1 MRPRMLLLLLI
12 ALSAAAL
19 TSPARA
25 EGLHV
30 LAAGSLREVMAE
42 IGTLYR
48 QVTGIEVTAAFGP
61 SGVLRERIESGER
74 ADLFASA
81 DMGNPLQLL
90 HAGRATRVVMFARNR
105 LCGVALPPVG
115 LTTANFVDRL
125 LDPAIKL
132 GTSTPK
138 ADPAGDYTWA
148 MFHRIDA
155 VHPGGY
161 AILDK
166 KAQQIVGGP
175 TNHAN
180 VGGKDPAVAALAA
193 GQVDI
198 VIGYCTSA
206 KLRLAQMPALQTA
219 EVPREIA
226 VGAEYGLAVL
236 KGADPRT
243 PDFAL
248 FMLSPDGQQ
257 IFSHYGFAAV
267 ALPAPNR

>member
-1 MRPRMLLLLLI
+1 MLLLI
-12 ALSAAAL
+12 ALSVAAL
-19 TSPARA
+19 ASPATA

-30 LAAGSLREVMAE
+30 LAAGSLREAMTE
-42 IGTLYR
+42 LGSRYR
-48 QVTGIEVTAAFGP
+48 QAAGAEVTAAFGP

-90 HAGRATRVVMFARNR
+90 HDGRATRVVMFARNR
-105 LCGVALPPVG
+105 LCGVAPPRVG
-115 LTTANFVDRL
+115 LTTANFLDRL

-148 MFHRIDA
+148 MFRRADA
-155 VHPGGY
+155 LRPGSY

-175 TNHAN
+175 TNNAN

-206 KLRLAQMPALQTA
+206 KLRLSQMPTLQTA

-243 PDFAL
+243 ADFAL

-257 IFSHYGFAAV
+257 IFSQYGFAAV
-267 ALPAPNR
+267 ALPASAR